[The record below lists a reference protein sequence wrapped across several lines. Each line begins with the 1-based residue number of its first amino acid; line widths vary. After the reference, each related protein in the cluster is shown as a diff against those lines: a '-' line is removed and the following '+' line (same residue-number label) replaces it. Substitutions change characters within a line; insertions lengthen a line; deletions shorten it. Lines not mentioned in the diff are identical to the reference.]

1 MPRRLVFLLSLVAL
15 IVVSTAAATG
25 SLAAKPGPAP
35 TGLYPDLRAV
45 VPQQVQLV
53 NQQQREWLRFS
64 NGIANTGA
72 GPWALRPEPPP
83 ASATDV
89 VSAVQEIRDSGAYY
103 RCGMQPKQVSACYNV
118 VSETVTGTFVF
129 HPTHNHWHLGAVALF
144 EVRKGSPTGPV
155 VGGLSNKT
163 SFCLIDLYKLDGN
176 SPTSEKVFWDCYTSY
191 QGVSAGWVDQYHQAT
206 DGQELDITG
215 IPNATDYYLVTTS
228 NPDGNY
234 VESDLTN
241 NSAWVKFTL
250 SADSNGN
257 RKVTV
262 TGHSPCDS
270 PGMCGEVSANR

>member
-1 MPRRLVFLLSLVAL
+1 MRRRLWMLLSVVAVMSASL
-15 IVVSTAAATG
+15 AVASG
-25 SLAAKPGPAP
+25 SLAARPGPVGA
-35 TGLYPDLRAV
+35 YPDLRAV
-45 VPQQVQLV
+45 VPQKVQLV
-53 NQQQREWLRFS
+53 NQQQHEWLRFS
-64 NGIANTGA
+64 NGIANTGK
-72 GPWALRPEPPP
+72 GPWALRPDPPP

-89 VSAVQEIRDSGAYY
+89 VSAVQEIRDSGAFY
-103 RCGMQPKQVSACYNV
+103 RCGTQPKQITECHNV
-118 VSETVTGTFVF
+118 VSETVTGTYLY
-129 HPTHNHWHLGAVALF
+129 HPTHNHWHLGSVALF
-144 EVRKGSPTGPV
+144 EVRKGTPTGPV

-215 IPNATDYYLVTTS
+215 IPDATDYYLVSTT
-228 NPDGNY
+228 NPDGLY
-234 VESDLTN
+234 LESNGSN

-250 SADSNGN
+250 SMDSNGN
-257 RKVTV
+257 RKITV